1 MVERELRAAGIAY
14 DLART
19 RAPLDATRL
28 AEQAAADYGLIV
40 VAGGDGTIHE
50 VASGLLRASGER
62 ETKPLAILPLGTGDD
77 FAKMIPPLT
86 PVGGKAVD
94 WRAFIGKLQPR
105 QTQLFDAGRLRA
117 DGPSVGLDNGAHYF
131 VNSVDVGFGPS
142 VRRNLA
148 GIPKRLSGST
158 RYLLAVLKTLL
169 KYASPKLK
177 IQLDDQSPIDQPSTM
192 TAIGNGRSFGAG
204 YWFAP
209 EAQADDGVL
218 EVLIAPRLGRLAI
231 LDLMPKIMKGTHTR
245 ESTVHMARAKRIV
258 IDSPDPLG
266 VIVDG
271 EMPFTASH
279 HLEIEVLHHVLRI
292 VV

>member
-1 MVERELRAAGIAY
+1 
-14 DLART
+14 
-19 RAPLDATRL
+19 
-28 AEQAAADYGLIV
+28 
-40 VAGGDGTIHE
+40 
-50 VASGLLRASGER
+50 
-62 ETKPLAILPLGTGDD
+62 
-77 FAKMIPPLT
+77 
-86 PVGGKAVD
+86 
-94 WRAFIGKLQPR
+94 
-105 QTQLFDAGRLRA
+105 
-117 DGPSVGLDNGAHYF
+117 
-131 VNSVDVGFGPS
+131 
-142 VRRNLA
+142 
-148 GIPKRLSGST
+148 LSGST